1 MKLNLN
7 KRNIKSLSADHKQLP
22 SDATPAIAGGR
33 LTDRCSRY
41 CHTIDIEQCV
51 TTIEP

>member
-7 KRNIKSLSADHKQLP
+7 KKSIKSLSTGRKQLP
-22 SDATPAIAGGR
+22 NDATPAVAGGR

-41 CHTIDIEQCV
+41 CQTIDFEQCV
-51 TTIEP
+51 TTIDP